1 MKFYSVS
8 YIERNMIVLYLD
20 FVNFVK
26 KKNHGFI
33 YDIMIFLSKLYFFY
47 SHHHKRL
54 H

>member
-26 KKNHGFI
+26 KI
-33 YDIMIFLSKLYFFY
+33 IMNLFMIS
-47 SHHHKRL
+47 
-54 H
+54 